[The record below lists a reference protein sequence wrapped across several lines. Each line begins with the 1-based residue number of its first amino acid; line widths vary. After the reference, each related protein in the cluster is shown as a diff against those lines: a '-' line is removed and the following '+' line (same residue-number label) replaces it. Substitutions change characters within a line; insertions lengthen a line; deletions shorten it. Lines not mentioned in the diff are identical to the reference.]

1 MTKKTGFLIL
11 LSCSLVLLGRGYQYI
26 FWDTPIRA
34 LMWHQDWM
42 EPVVNLFG
50 VEWTDYASSP
60 FVDKSLNVFSRV
72 CGWLFLLTS
81 LLVWFYH
88 KFEKLVTALL
98 KISFGVL
105 LFIFLLDFKDQ
116 FFRIGYFIEHS
127 IQLFSPLIFLWY
139 KKGTFEHKYTYVI
152 QCLTALT
159 FIGHGLYAIGY
170 YPHPGEFIDYFYYVI
185 KFDEQM
191 AKKALMII
199 GIVDI
204 IFSIVLF
211 LPTSYLERHF
221 HAYKLFLYYFIV
233 WGFLTAFVRIITGFS
248 MSITS
253 DTIHQELYKT
263 VFRLSHGILPL
274 VLFLVLKSNH
284 KLKDVTLSHQSG

>member
-1 MTKKTGFLIL
+1 
-11 LSCSLVLLGRGYQYI
+11 
-26 FWDTPIRA
+26 
-34 LMWHQDWM
+34 
-42 EPVVNLFG
+42 
-50 VEWTDYASSP
+50 
-60 FVDKSLNVFSRV
+60 
-72 CGWLFLLTS
+72 
-81 LLVWFYH
+81 
-88 KFEKLVTALL
+88 
-98 KISFGVL
+98 
-105 LFIFLLDFKDQ
+105 
-116 FFRIGYFIEHS
+116 
-127 IQLFSPLIFLWY
+127 
-139 KKGTFEHKYTYVI
+139 
-152 QCLTALT
+152 
-159 FIGHGLYAIGY
+159 
-170 YPHPGEFIDYFYYVI
+170 VI